1 MSDQQPVPPLALRPS
16 LNIFLSILM
25 VLIGIVLLLPG
36 LCSLIFAAITLSNLR
51 SLDNALGVVEI
62 LPLWIFGLVIGAAG
76 VGLIVLAIRR

>member
-1 MSDQQPVPPLALRPS
+1 MSDQQPVPPLAPRPS